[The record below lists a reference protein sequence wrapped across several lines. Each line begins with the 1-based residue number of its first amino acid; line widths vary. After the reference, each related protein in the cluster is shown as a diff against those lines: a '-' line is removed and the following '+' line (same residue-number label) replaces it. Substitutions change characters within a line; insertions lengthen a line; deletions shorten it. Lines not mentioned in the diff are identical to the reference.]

1 MNIPL
6 IRSKMKNRKNRT
18 TQGEGERMLAFWG
31 SLLLFSGVA
40 AVLIAVSKNG
50 GKRDDAPAPRSGTL
64 RCPNCGSPAEI
75 RGDHWE
81 CPYCGDSGSR

>member
-1 MNIPL
+1 
-6 IRSKMKNRKNRT
+6 
-18 TQGEGERMLAFWG
+18 MLAFWG
-31 SLLLFSGVA
+31 LPLLFGGLA

-50 GKRDDAPAPRSGTL
+50 KKRSAARAPRSGIL

-75 RGDHWE
+75 RGDRWE